1 VPDDCLSGTPSIVA
15 VSSTSH
21 DTRTAIRTGTQR
33 RSRLRRLPGV
43 PTATTLIAN
52 RRLIRQLAQRDL
64 AARYKGSFLGLFW
77 AVITPLV
84 MLSIY
89 AFVFTVVFKAQWS
102 PGASKTDY
110 AFNIFAGMIVFNAFA
125 EVMQRAPILVTSNAS
140 YVKKVVFPLEV
151 LPVVTLYVALVQVG
165 ISLGVLLVGW
175 LIVHQSLSSTIW
187 LFPLALLP
195 LCMLGLGVSWF
206 LAALGVF
213 IRDVTHP
220 VLILVQALSLLSGV
234 FYNVANLSVKLQ
246 AVLKLNPLVVI
257 IEDTRRTLL
266 LSQYPHWTGWLAVT
280 GLSFVVML
288 LGFWWFMQ
296 TRKAFAD
303 VL

>member
-1 VPDDCLSGTPSIVA
+1 M
-15 VSSTSH
+15 SSTSH
-21 DTRTAIRTGTQR
+21 DAGSVLGAVPKS

-43 PTATTLIAN
+43 AMVTTLVAN

-89 AFVFTVVFKAQWS
+89 AFVFTVVFKAKWS
-102 PGASKTDY
+102 ADASKTDY

-125 EVMQRAPILVTSNAS
+125 EVMQRAPALVTSNAS
-140 YVKKVVFPLEV
+140 YVKKVVFPLDV
-151 LPVVTLYVALVQVG
+151 LPVVTLYVALVQVA
-165 ISLGVLLVGW
+165 ISLGVLLAAWV
-175 LIVHQSLSSTIW
+175 IFHHSLSSTIW

-195 LCMLGLGVSWF
+195 MCLLGLGVSWF
-206 LAALGVF
+206 LASLGVF

-234 FYNVANLSVKLQ
+234 FYNVANLSMKLQ
-246 AVLKLNPLVVI
+246 TVLKLNPLVVI
-257 IEDTRRTLL
+257 LEDSRRTLL
-266 LSQYPHWTGWLAVT
+266 LSQYPHWTGWFVVT
-280 GLSFVVML
+280 GGSLVVML
-288 LGFWWFMQ
+288 LGFWWFQQ